1 MCRPGHLEKEGGVY
15 REEEGGRR
23 KVGREKEG
31 DEQDSVLMLD

>member
-1 MCRPGHLEKEGGVY
+1 MCRPGHLEKEGAV
-15 REEEGGRR
+15 ERR